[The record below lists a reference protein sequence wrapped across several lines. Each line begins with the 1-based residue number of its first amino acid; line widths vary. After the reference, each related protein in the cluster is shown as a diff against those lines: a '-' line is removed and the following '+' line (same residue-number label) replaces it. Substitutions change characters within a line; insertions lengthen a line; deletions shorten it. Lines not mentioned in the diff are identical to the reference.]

1 MIRRTQSRLI
11 AFAALLW
18 LTACDPA
25 APLFL
30 RNGMA
35 EPVMI
40 QATFPGEMR
49 REVLLQPGIRMAFM
63 HSTGNIEHLSVLSEG
78 EVIYELDK
86 AELERMAQSVADPRQ
101 VTWNIEANLIRPVT
115 QTELDRLNDQN

>member
-11 AFAALLW
+11 TFAALLW

-40 QATFPGEMR
+40 QATFEGEMR
-49 REVLLQPGIRMAFM
+49 REALLQPGIRMAFM
-63 HSTGNIEHLSVLSEG
+63 HPTGNIEHLSVLSKG
-78 EVIYELDK
+78 EVIHEFDK

-101 VTWNIEANLIRPVT
+101 VTWNIEANQIRPLT